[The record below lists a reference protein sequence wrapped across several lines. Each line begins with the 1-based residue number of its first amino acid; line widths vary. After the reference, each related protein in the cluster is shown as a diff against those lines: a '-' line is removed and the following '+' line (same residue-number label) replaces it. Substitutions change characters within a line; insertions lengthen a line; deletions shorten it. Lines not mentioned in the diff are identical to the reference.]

1 MAEGKEREFLLSVF
15 LMEAWDTLASVEQG
29 LAALASGDD
38 IDWETLRVVTH
49 RLRGAASLNGFP
61 GVSELATLMESTVD
75 RVLSAAVADRQ
86 RLAEQLGELMAVLK
100 ESLET
105 IGTTGV
111 ESTASLEAA
120 LARYNTSSEVAPAEE
135 PTGPLADLDDFLRDN
150 PDVLEYFIPE
160 ATEHLELMAQSLMEL
175 ERDGANDAELA
186 TLFRAVHTLKGAA
199 YTVGCQ
205 TIGTLAH
212 RLEDLLGEIRENRRA
227 LTSSTLEASYATLD
241 ALRLMVRSAEG
252 VPAERN
258 EALARATRLLEDQ
271 FQVAPSTPEVVAA
284 AAPPAAVAEPAAQSE
299 SLQPLAEPVAA
310 EPDAAKSL
318 VRSGL
323 GAAAAPA
330 RSALN
335 IRVNLERLDALMNL
349 AGELVIARSRLEGHL
364 SMLDRVGATLGFTEA
379 RMRQTVGAFE
389 AKYANP
395 QLPGPADMR
404 ANAPTRDAD
413 SAAGVPLDAVF
424 AELEFDRYDD
434 FNLFARRV
442 GEIAADVA
450 EVQGQLGQLV
460 QAVREDASRTQRLS
474 GELRRQI
481 TRARMIP
488 IGRLFSRFPRQV
500 REAARAAGK
509 TVTLEVSGET
519 VELDNT
525 VIERIA
531 DPLLHLIQNAIVHGI
546 EPEAERVEGG
556 KAPHGNLRVS
566 AAQKGAAIVVE
577 VADDGR
583 GIEVD
588 RVKDTAL
595 RSSLVTPEALAG
607 LSDLDVLDFIFQPG
621 FSTASAVTTIAGRG
635 VGLDVVRTNV
645 AQLGG
650 EIDVETKPGAGTRFT
665 LRVPLTVAISD
676 ALLVRVGTEVLAIPV
691 PAVRGMARIRPE
703 EVATTRGGESIVM
716 DGRTLDLL
724 RLDRALQLPG
734 AHSSGPLPVVGLRTA
749 RKTVAVAVDELL
761 GKQEIVIKRLGSF
774 LEGVGP
780 FVGATVT
787 GEGRVILLLDPAR
800 LLETTGLARPKPLPA
815 AADSRSAA
823 SPALARRRILLVDDS
838 VSVRKFVGQMLDR
851 AGFKVTS
858 ANDGIEALDRL
869 SADLTVD
876 VVVTD
881 LEMPRLNGY
890 ELIRDLKRRPAMR
903 GVPIVVLTTRAG
915 SKHVALAR
923 QLGVEHYVTKPVD
936 EKAFVQLIESLTAAA
951 PAVAG

>member
-1 MAEGKEREFLLSVF
+1 MAERKEQEFLLSVF

-29 LAALASGDD
+29 LAALASGADV
-38 IDWETLRVVTH
+38 DWETLRVVTH

-61 GVSELATLMESTVD
+61 RVSDLAMLMESAVD
-75 RVLSAAVADRQ
+75 RTLNAAVADRQ
-86 RLAEQLGELMAVLK
+86 RPAEQFGELVAVLK

-111 ESTASLEAA
+111 ENTAALEAA
-120 LARYNTSSEVAPAEE
+120 LARYNTSSEVDPADE

-160 ATEHLELMAQSLMEL
+160 AAEHLELMAQSLLGL

-252 VPAERN
+252 VPAERS
-258 EALARATRLLEDQ
+258 EAFARATRLLEDQ
-271 FQVAPSTPEVVAA
+271 FQVVPSTPEAVAA
-284 AAPPAAVAEPAAQSE
+284 AAPPAAVAEAAAQPE
-299 SLQPLAEPVAA
+299 SLQPLAEPVAS
-310 EPDAAKSL
+310 EPDTSKSL

-323 GAAAAPA
+323 GSAAAPA

-364 SMLDRVGATLGFTEA
+364 SLLDRVGATLGFTEA

-395 QLPGPADMR
+395 QLPADMR
-404 ANAPTRDAD
+404 SNAPTRDAD
-413 SAAGVPLDAVF
+413 SATGVPLDAVF

-460 QAVREDASRTQRLS
+460 RAVREDASRTQRLS

-509 TVTLEVSGET
+509 TVTLDVSGET

-546 EPEAERVEGG
+546 EPEAERVERG

-583 GIEVD
+583 GIDVD

-650 EIDVETKPGAGTRFT
+650 EIDVETTPGAGTRFT

-724 RLDRALQLPG
+724 RLDRALQLAE
-734 AHSSGPLPVVGLRTA
+734 AHSSGPLPVVGVRTA

-800 LLETTGLARPKPLPA
+800 LLEATGPARPKPLPA
-815 AADSRSAA
+815 AADSRPAA
-823 SPALARRRILLVDDS
+823 SPALARRRVLLVDDS
-838 VSVRKFVGQMLDR
+838 VSVRKFVGQMLER

-858 ANDGIEALDRL
+858 ANDGVEALDRL

-890 ELIRDLKRRPAMR
+890 ELIRDLKRRPGMR

-936 EKAFVQLIESLTAAA
+936 EKAFVQLIESLTAAE